1 MWKIV
6 ITYSDKSKCRVT
18 GQHKDIPLDLAVKY
32 YNEYVADHVVF
43 SAVYQQ
49 YPVKEHPVMELRD
62 KIEELKAEEQ
72 SLD

>member
-6 ITYSDKSKCRVT
+6 ITYSDKSKIKLA
-18 GQHKDIPLDLAVKY
+18 GSYLDIPLRLAVKY

-49 YPVKEHPVMELRD
+49 YPVKEHPAMELID

>member
-6 ITYSDKSKCRVT
+6 VTYSDKSKIKLT
-18 GQHKDIPLDLAVKY
+18 GSHPDIPLRLAVKY

-49 YPVKEHPVMELRD
+49 YPVKEHPAMELRD
-62 KIEELKAEEQ
+62 KIEELKAEVDRE
-72 SLD
+72 